1 MWIPSIYTLLPSFYP
16 QRKTLIV
23 WSSET
28 VWSFLRSFTIMA
40 LLLIS
45 FLFILMVGSI
55 QAQPSP
61 GYYPSSRVGSI
72 GFNQGFTNLWGP
84 QHQRLDQNTLTLWL
98 DQSSGHMRIQ
108 LSFSCKSMLRT
119 FFHSN
124 VFYILIRKWIQV
136 ASSLPIWLLWSSD
149 QASIRLHCRRYHITL
164 RTCAF
169 YWYIYIY
176 ISNIISL

>member
-1 MWIPSIYTLLPSFYP
+1 ML
-16 QRKTLIV
+16 
-23 WSSET
+23 
-28 VWSFLRSFTIMA
+28 LRSFTIMA
-40 LLLIS
+40 LLLI

-98 DQSSGHMRIQ
+98 DQSSGHMRIR

-164 RTCAF
+164 RAHSID
-169 YWYIYIY
+169 IYIY
-176 ISNIISL
+176 KQYITIDDKHLSL